1 MALSVCSRVRPALG
15 LRLAP
20 SLAQATLGSRNL
32 HFSRAARCKEWSIDE
47 LINCNEE
54 WRQKMK
60 QTDPGFFDRTATT
73 QKPRYLWIGCS
84 DSRVAPGTI
93 CGLPPGTVF
102 VHRNIANLVNNVDT
116 SAMSVIQYAVGI
128 LKVQH
133 IVLCGHYD
141 CGGINAAVRNDDHP
155 SPLANWLRNIRDV
168 YRMHKEELSA
178 IQDQDVR
185 ARRLVEI
192 NVIEQAINLYKTR
205 IVQQRRIE
213 TYQNLEEYG
222 FVQPKIHPCV
232 YDPATGKLVRL
243 DVEMQ
248 DYLDEL
254 KEIYN
259 LYSVANLDDEDAA
272 GWEGMGPSVVLPP

>member
-1 MALSVCSRVRPALG
+1 MM
-15 LRLAP
+15 
-20 SLAQATLGSRNL
+20 N
-32 HFSRAARCKEWSIDE
+32 
-47 LINCNEE
+47 
-54 WRQKMK
+54 
-60 QTDPGFFDRTATT
+60 TDPNFFARTART

-93 CGLPPGTVF
+93 CGLPPGTLF

-128 LKVQH
+128 LQVQH
-133 IVLCGHYD
+133 IVICGHYD
-141 CGGINAAVRNDDHP
+141 CGGISAAVRNDDHP

-168 YRMHKEELSA
+168 YRMHREELSR
-178 IQDQDVR
+178 IEDQDVR

-205 IVQQRRIE
+205 IVQQRRVE
-213 TYQNLEEYG
+213 TYQKLDEYG

-248 DYLDEL
+248 DYLEEL

-259 LYSVANLDDEDAA
+259 LYSVAHLDDEEA
-272 GWEGMGPSVVLPP
+272 GWDGMGPSVVLPP

>member
-1 MALSVCSRVRPALG
+1 MANNCSSVSA
-15 LRLAP
+15 
-20 SLAQATLGSRNL
+20 AQCVS
-32 HFSRAARCKEWSIDE
+32 
-47 LINCNEE
+47 
-54 WRQKMK
+54 
-60 QTDPGFFDRTATT
+60 
-73 QKPRYLWIGCS
+73 
-84 DSRVAPGTI
+84 
-93 CGLPPGTVF
+93 
-102 VHRNIANLVNNVDT
+102 RNIANLVNNVDVA
-116 SAMSVIQYAVGI
+116 AMSVIQYAVGI
-128 LKVQH
+128 LQ
-133 IVLCGHYD
+133 
-141 CGGINAAVRNDDHP
+141 DDHP

-168 YRMHKEELSA
+168 YRMHREELSA

-213 TYQNLEEYG
+213 TYQKLEEYG

-248 DYLDEL
+248 DYLEEL

-259 LYSVANLDDEDAA
+259 LCPPKVALA
-272 GWEGMGPSVVLPP
+272 

>member
-1 MALSVCSRVRPALG
+1 MASLCHSVHRLLRPPAVRKAISRCAVRNFNFSLPA
-15 LRLAP
+15 R
-20 SLAQATLGSRNL
+20 
-32 HFSRAARCKEWSIDE
+32 KEWSIDE

-54 WRQKMK
+54 WRQGVMEK
-60 QTDPGFFDRTATT
+60 DPEFFKNQATS
-73 QKPRYLWIGCS
+73 QSPRYLWIGCS
-84 DSRVAPGTI
+84 DSRVAPGSI
-93 CGLPPGTVF
+93 CGLPPGSLF
-102 VHRNIANLVNNVDT
+102 VHRNIANLVNNTDT

-133 IVLCGHYD
+133 IILCGHYD
-141 CGGINAAVRNDDHP
+141 CGGILAAVRNDDHP
-155 SPLANWLRNIRDV
+155 SPLSNWLRHIRDV
-168 YRMHKEELSA
+168 YRLHREELSA
-178 IQDQDVR
+178 IPDQTVR

-205 IVQQRRIE
+205 IVQQRRVE
-213 TYQNLEEYG
+213 TYQNLEEHG

-248 DYLDEL
+248 DYLHEL

-259 LYSVANLDDEDAA
+259 LYSVSADEDDLEV
-272 GWEGMGPSVVLPP
+272 GWDGMGPSVVLPP